1 MTCSLTSAQVWKV
14 IYENSNTDLF
24 DIFFID
30 SLDGWVVGNNGTLLH
45 SIDGGNTW
53 NEQQLANNHLLQS
66 VHFINNNEGWIA
78 GSAGIIY
85 YTQDGGLNWINQNSN
100 TSFDLRN
107 IFFINDSLGWVV
119 GGSISEGV
127 ILKTNN
133 KGVTWNIIDQ
143 ELSGSFLGVF
153 FINDSLGWVVGGS
166 SLFDNFEYAV
176 IWHTADGGL
185 SWEQQF
191 VSTPGPLAEV
201 KFINEIEGWAVG
213 WNHNAVHTTDGGTS
227 WNFITVD
234 QDSIITNYA
243 FSDLITLN
251 YGTIKC
257 ISQSNIYHSIDGG
270 TNWVDEFELE
280 FLHVFAMP
288 KLSFVDYETGWAID
302 YHTIYKYSNDL
313 ISITHD
319 NSLPKK
325 FTFHQNYPNPF
336 NPATTFRYN
345 IPENSI
351 VNLTIYDLLGRQV
364 RTLINQTQDAGNKL
378 VIWNATNDN
387 GKPVSAGVYLYK
399 IQVIQKD
406 GGQTGEYMQMK
417 KMILMK

>member
-107 IFFINDSLGWVV
+107 I
-119 GGSISEGV
+119 
-127 ILKTNN
+127 
-133 KGVTWNIIDQ
+133 
-143 ELSGSFLGVF
+143 F